1 MARKC
6 VISGKGVMTGNNV
19 SHANNKT
26 RRRFLPN
33 LQAATLYS
41 ETLGRGIQVRITAA
55 ALRTIEHKGGFDMY
69 LSTTAKTKLPTT
81 ELRAMKKQLEAK
93 QAPATKAA

>member
-6 VISGKGVMTGNNV
+6 MITGKGVLTGNNV

-41 ETLGRGIQVRITAA
+41 ESLGRGIQVRITPAA
-55 ALRTIEHKGGFDMY
+55 MRTIEHKGGLDKY
-69 LSTTAKTKLPTT
+69 LTDTAKTKLPA
-81 ELRAMKKQLEAK
+81 ELRPFRKQLLAK
-93 QAPATKAA
+93 QAAKAVA